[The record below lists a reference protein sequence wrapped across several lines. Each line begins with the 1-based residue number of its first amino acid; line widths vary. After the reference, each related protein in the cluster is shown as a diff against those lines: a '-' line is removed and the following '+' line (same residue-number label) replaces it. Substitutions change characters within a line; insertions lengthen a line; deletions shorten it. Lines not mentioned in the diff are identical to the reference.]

1 MGPTGRSCKKYR
13 LTAVV
18 ETEHIE
24 HYKKMKVVVTGKG
37 GQLASELEALKG
49 FDSNWTFLSEK
60 DLDITKKTS
69 LTRYFE
75 SNNFDLVI
83 NCAAYTAVDKAEDEE
98 ELAFKVNAE
107 GTKNLLE
114 ACERMSAKLIHYST
128 DYVFDGSSKE
138 PYTELDTPNPNSVYG
153 ASKLK
158 GEEYILANKK
168 AKSIILRTSWVYSSC
183 GNNFVK
189 TMIRLGSEKEEL
201 GIVADQIGSPTYAK
215 DLAKDTLRIL
225 NNENYKWSQG
235 DVFHYSNSGS
245 CSWYEFAEK
254 IFENTDIV
262 IQLNKLK
269 TEDYPTKASRPKYS
283 LLDKSKFESTFNTQI
298 RHWNT
303 SLLEM
308 LKEELAV

>member
-1 MGPTGRSCKKYR
+1 
-13 LTAVV
+13 
-18 ETEHIE
+18 
-24 HYKKMKVVVTGKG
+24 MKVVVTGKG

-60 DLDITKKTS
+60 DLDITNKS
-69 LTRYFE
+69 SVLSYFK
-75 SNNFDLVI
+75 SNTFNLVI

-114 ACERMSAKLIHYST
+114 ACEPVGAKFIHYST

-158 GEEYILANKK
+158 GEEYILANQKV
-168 AKSIILRTSWVYSSC
+168 KSIILRTSWVYSSY

-189 TMIRLGSEKEEL
+189 TMIRLRGERDEL
-201 GIVADQIGSPTYAK
+201 GVVADQIGSPTYAK
-215 DLAKDTLRIL
+215 DLAEDTLRVL
-225 NNENYKWSQG
+225 ENDNYKWNQG
-235 DVFHYSNSGS
+235 DVFHYSNNGS

-254 IFENTDIV
+254 IFEKTNTSV
-262 IQLNKLK
+262 KLNKLK
-269 TEDYPTKASRPKYS
+269 TEDYPTKARRPKYS
-283 LLDKSKFESTFNTQI
+283 LLDKRKFESTFNIQI
-298 RHWNT
+298 KDWRT
-303 SLLEM
+303 SLIDM
-308 LKEELAV
+308 LKQELTV